1 MALLDVRNLSVDARR
16 GQRDARIVDDV
27 SFALGAG
34 EMLGIVGESG
44 SGKSVSVRAV
54 LGLIPMPP
62 LRIAG
67 GTAEF
72 EGRDLLRMSARERR
86 GILGRRI
93 SIVFQDPL
101 AALNPLM
108 TVGDQIA
115 EAIQAHARLP
125 QAAVD
130 GHVVELLNAVRI
142 PNAAGRA
149 RSYPHELSGGM
160 RQRVLIA
167 IALANDPAV
176 IIADE
181 PTTALDVTIQAQIM
195 RIFRD
200 IRRTRGCAI
209 VLISHDLGL
218 IAENCDRVQVMYA
231 GRVVET
237 GTVSDVLREPL
248 HPYTRGLMEA
258 RPDQDLQRAQLTP
271 IRGRPP
277 TAGQIPPGCAFHPRC
292 DLYRGRERC
301 ERETPVLRGDAAAG
315 RLAACHY
322 FDEANRGS
330 S

>member
-27 SFALGAG
+27 SFSLGAG

-67 GTAEF
+67 GTTEF
-72 EGRDLLRMSARERR
+72 EGHDLLRMSARERR

-115 EAIQAHARLP
+115 EAIQAHGNPSGAEAARR
-125 QAAVD
+125 
-130 GHVVELLNAVRI
+130 VVELLNAVRI

-237 GTVSDVLREPL
+237 GTVSDVLREPR
-248 HPYTRGLMEA
+248 HPYTRGLMDA
-258 RPDQDLQRAQLTP
+258 RPDQDLQREQLTP

-277 TAGQIPPGCAFHPRC
+277 TAGQISPGCAFHPRC

-301 ERETPVLRGDAAAG
+301 ERETPALRGDAAAG

-322 FDEANRGS
+322 FDEAGRGAS
-330 S
+330 